1 MLLFILLLSRE
12 YANKYT
18 KKDIFKQ
25 HFAQYNSKLT
35 LFNSRLKCY
44 KKGSVQN
51 LNYDTASKI

>member
-1 MLLFILLLSRE
+1 MHLFILLLSRE

-35 LFNSRLKCY
+35 LFNSRLKYY
-44 KKGSVQN
+44 KKR
-51 LNYDTASKI
+51 A